1 MAHSREGDGN
11 LMFGASD
18 RIELIATIV
27 MALAAIATAWCA
39 FQATK
44 WSGIMS
50 IEFSSANAARVESTR
65 ADSLANTQRA
75 VDVDVFTAW
84 LDAVATEIRDGT
96 IPPVRENGYTP
107 QDGTLSAFYFER
119 MRDEFR
125 PALDAWLETDPL
137 NDDEA
142 PPTPFAMEEYRLQAA
157 DLADDLIDESE
168 VHRDSALESNQNGDN
183 YVLTTVG
190 FALVIFFAGVSSKL
204 KEQRNRWIAIGT
216 ALGLFTAALA
226 IALILPIVPPF

>member
-1 MAHSREGDGN
+1 VAHSREGDGQ
-11 LMFGASD
+11 LALGASD

-44 WSGIMS
+44 WGGIMS
-50 IEFSSANAARVESTR
+50 IEFSSANGARVESTR
-65 ADSLANTQRA
+65 ADSLANAQRSI
-75 VDVDVFTAW
+75 DVDVFTSW

-96 IPPVRENGYTP
+96 IPPVRETGYSP

-125 PALDAWLETDPL
+125 PALDAWLTSDPL
-137 NDDEA
+137 NNDDA
-142 PPTPFAMEEYRLQAA
+142 PPTPFAMEEYQLAAA
-157 DLADDLIDESE
+157 DLAQDLIDEAE
-168 VHRDSALESNQNGDN
+168 EHRQAALDSNQNGDD

-204 KEQRNRWIAIGT
+204 DARSNRRIAIGM
-216 ALGLFTAALA
+216 ALLLFVSALT
-226 IALILPIVPPF
+226 IAFILPIVPPF

>member
-1 MAHSREGDGN
+1 MAHSREGEGK
-11 LMFGASD
+11 LILGASD

-65 ADSLANTQRA
+65 ADSLANAQRA

-107 QDGTLSAFYFER
+107 EDGTLSAFYFDR

-125 PALDAWLETDPL
+125 PALDAWLSSDPL
-137 NDDEA
+137 NDDDA
-142 PPTPFAMEEYRLQAA
+142 PPTPFAMEEYRLEAA
-157 DLADDLIDESE
+157 DVADDLVVESE
-168 VHRDSALESNQNGDN
+168 EHRQAALDSNQNGDN

-216 ALGLFTAALA
+216 ALVLFTAALA
-226 IALILPIVPPF
+226 VALILPIVPPF

>member
-1 MAHSREGDGN
+1 VTHSKEEGG
-11 LMFGASD
+11 LFLGASD

-44 WSGIMS
+44 WGGIMT
-50 IEFSSANAARVESTR
+50 IEFSAANGARVESTR
-65 ADSLANTQRA
+65 ADGLANTQRS

-96 IPPVRENGYTP
+96 IPPVAESGYTP
-107 QDGTLSAFYFER
+107 QDGTLSAFYFDR
-119 MRDEFR
+119 MRDEFK
-125 PALDAWLETDPL
+125 PALDAWLDTDPI
-137 NDDEA
+137 NEPDA
-142 PPTPFAMEEYRLQAA
+142 PPSPFAMEEYRLAA
-157 DLADDLIDESE
+157 MEEADDLITESE
-168 VHRDSALESNQNGDN
+168 EHRQAALDANQNGDN

-204 KEQRNRWIAIGT
+204 VEHRNRLIAIGVAVVMFLS
-216 ALGLFTAALA
+216 ALV

>member
-11 LMFGASD
+11 LMLGASD

-65 ADSLANTQRA
+65 AENLANSQRA

-84 LDAVATEIRDGT
+84 LDAVATEIGEGT

-107 QDGTLSAFYFER
+107 QEGTLSAFYFDR
-119 MRDEFR
+119 MRDEFK
-125 PALDAWLETDPL
+125 PALDAWLGSDPL
-137 NDDEA
+137 NDDES
-142 PPTPFAMEEYRLQAA
+142 PPTPFAMEEYRLAA
-157 DLADDLIDESE
+157 AELANDLVVQSE
-168 VHRDSALESNQNGDN
+168 EHRDAALDSNQNGDN

-204 KEQRNRWIAIGT
+204 KEQKNRWIAIGT
-216 ALGLFTAALA
+216 ALTLFSAALV